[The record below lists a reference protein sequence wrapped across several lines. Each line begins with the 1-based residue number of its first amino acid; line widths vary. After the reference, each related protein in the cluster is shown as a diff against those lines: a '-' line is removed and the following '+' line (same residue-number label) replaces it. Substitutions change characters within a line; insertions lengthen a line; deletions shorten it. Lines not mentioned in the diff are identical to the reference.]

1 MTRLIDQ
8 LEERGLIG
16 RRRQEVDRRIV
27 DLELTPAGRK
37 MADSL
42 IPLAVDTLNG
52 SLSGLT
58 KADVQQMQVLLRKII
73 TRVGE
78 LSAEAEATPGKA
90 QA

>member
-1 MTRLIDQ
+1 
-8 LEERGLIG
+8 
-16 RRRQEVDRRIV
+16 
-27 DLELTPAGRK
+27 

-52 SLSGLT
+52 SLAGLT

-78 LSAEAEATPGKA
+78 LNAETEATPGKA
-90 QA
+90 